1 MTEQKMGKA
10 ETFVTKTMNALD
22 NSMNKPIKDNSKVS
36 YRHVLMGTAMLGAVY
51 GTGMDAPEANN
62 LFLGGASALTALG
75 MVSDGK
81 HSLVYHLTTAGA
93 RYIDQKADQLK
104 KADLKSKF
112 DNGFK
117 NLRKKAN
124 MIVNMARTKAN
135 MARNH
140 SQSGNDNTVVN
151 KAFTQELI
159 NRKVACRRQ
168 LGRMPDV
175 RIHYGKEF
183 FDSGRSGGGHLFFV
197 EAKHQHPSAPKIIY
211 DGRDHAVFIR
221 NPEQKIILDYINPEV
236 RDKLRKA
243 KEVVMVETLLDN
255 IKESYYVNMNIVDN
269 IPIDWS
275 KIGLKSWEEASL
287 K

>member
-1 MTEQKMGKA
+1 MGKA

-93 RYIDQKADQLK
+93 RYIDQKQTSS
-104 KADLKSKF
+104 KS
-112 DNGFK
+112 GFK
-117 NLRKKAN
+117 KQIRQWFQKSAQKAN

-159 NRKVACRRQ
+159 NRKVACRR
-168 LGRMPDV
+168 
-175 RIHYGKEF
+175 
-183 FDSGRSGGGHLFFV
+183 
-197 EAKHQHPSAPKIIY
+197 
-211 DGRDHAVFIR
+211 
-221 NPEQKIILDYINPEV
+221 
-236 RDKLRKA
+236 
-243 KEVVMVETLLDN
+243 
-255 IKESYYVNMNIVDN
+255 
-269 IPIDWS
+269 
-275 KIGLKSWEEASL
+275 
-287 K
+287 

>member
-159 NRKVACRRQ
+159 NRKIACRR
-168 LGRMPDV
+168 
-175 RIHYGKEF
+175 
-183 FDSGRSGGGHLFFV
+183 
-197 EAKHQHPSAPKIIY
+197 
-211 DGRDHAVFIR
+211 
-221 NPEQKIILDYINPEV
+221 
-236 RDKLRKA
+236 
-243 KEVVMVETLLDN
+243 
-255 IKESYYVNMNIVDN
+255 
-269 IPIDWS
+269 
-275 KIGLKSWEEASL
+275 
-287 K
+287 

>member
-104 KADLKSKF
+104 K
-112 DNGFK
+112 
-117 NLRKKAN
+117 
-124 MIVNMARTKAN
+124 
-135 MARNH
+135 
-140 SQSGNDNTVVN
+140 
-151 KAFTQELI
+151 
-159 NRKVACRRQ
+159 
-168 LGRMPDV
+168 
-175 RIHYGKEF
+175 RI
-183 FDSGRSGGGHLFFV
+183 
-197 EAKHQHPSAPKIIY
+197 
-211 DGRDHAVFIR
+211 
-221 NPEQKIILDYINPEV
+221 
-236 RDKLRKA
+236 
-243 KEVVMVETLLDN
+243 
-255 IKESYYVNMNIVDN
+255 
-269 IPIDWS
+269 
-275 KIGLKSWEEASL
+275 
-287 K
+287 